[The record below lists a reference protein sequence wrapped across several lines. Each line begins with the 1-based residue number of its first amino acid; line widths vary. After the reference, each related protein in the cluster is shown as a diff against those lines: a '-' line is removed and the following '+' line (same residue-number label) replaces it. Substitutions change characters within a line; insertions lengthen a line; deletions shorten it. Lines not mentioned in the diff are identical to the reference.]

1 MEHTEYIEKVI
12 RPKRERAY
20 KKAIKAL
27 AGYKFLMFG
36 YWAAEWVK
44 LNQLDMKPLPNPFR
58 ELVMMARKL
67 PERYEKEWW
76 QIEEPAA

>member
-12 RPKRERAY
+12 RPKREEAY
-20 KKAIKAL
+20 RKAVKSL
-27 AGYKFLMFG
+27 AGDKFLMFG

-58 ELVMMARKL
+58 ELVMLARQMPAHL
-67 PERYEKEWW
+67 EKEWW
-76 QIEEPAA
+76 QEE